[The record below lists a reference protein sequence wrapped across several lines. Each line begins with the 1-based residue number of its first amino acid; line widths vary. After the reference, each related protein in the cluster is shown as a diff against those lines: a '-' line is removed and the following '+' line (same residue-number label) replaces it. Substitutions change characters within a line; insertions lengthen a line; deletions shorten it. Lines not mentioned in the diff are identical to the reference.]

1 MGFDPFIDERSS
13 SRKTAASAAQ
23 VSDVFEIEAPISSE
37 SFIVA
42 QSFESLGVLEI
53 NSAESLV
60 GSSSLLGDQLEAFG
74 TDHLSLIRLMQA
86 FLEGELFNAQQRET
100 QLP

>member
-1 MGFDPFIDERSS
+1 
-13 SRKTAASAAQ
+13 
-23 VSDVFEIEAPISSE
+23 
-37 SFIVA
+37 
-42 QSFESLGVLEI
+42 VLEI